1 MVEKK
6 AAAKPEPVK
15 EAPAKA
21 EPVKAE
27 EKPVEAVDSP
37 PAASAA
43 PKVEPAPE
51 PVKAGGHVLTEDVG
65 WVVEEES

>member
-1 MVEKK
+1 MAEKK
-6 AAAKPEPVK
+6 AAAKPEPEKKAV
-15 EAPAKA
+15 PA
-21 EPVKAE
+21 KAE

-51 PVKAGGHVLTEDVG
+51 PVKAGGYVLTDDTG
-65 WVVEEES
+65 WELEEES